1 MRILVT
7 GAAGRIGSQVVL
19 ELVQHG
25 HTVKALDRKPLTK
38 EVRAVAEAV
47 YADMTDSLS
56 LLNAA
61 AGCDAVA
68 HLAAIPSPSLPA
80 DEVLRLN
87 VIGTQNALE
96 AAAAHDIPRVVLTSS
111 VGALGF
117 SFPKHPCL
125 PDYLPIDT
133 AHPRRP
139 QDSYGLS
146 KLMNEESA
154 HAMTRL
160 TGMTTIVLRPP
171 YVWDLDR
178 AKKHGWLQR
187 TLERKGDERDP
198 SLWGY
203 IDVHDQAVAF
213 RLALE
218 SDLSG
223 HHVFYTMADDLGVNA
238 TARELAERHL
248 PGLAGQLT
256 RLTGNSFF
264 DLTPTREQLG
274 FVAERTWRVAL
285 EAPEEASS

>member
-7 GAAGRIGSQVVL
+7 GAAGKIGSKVVL
-19 ELVQHG
+19 ELVKHG
-25 HTVKALDRKPLTK
+25 HTVKALDHRPLPK

-47 YADMTDSLS
+47 YADMTVSLS
-56 LLNAA
+56 MLNAA
-61 AGCDAVA
+61 AGCEAIS
-68 HLAAIPSPSLPA
+68 HIAAIPSPSLPP

-87 VIGTQNALE
+87 VIGTQNILE

-160 TGMTTIVLRPP
+160 TGMTTLVLRPP
-171 YVWDLDR
+171 HVWDLER
-178 AKKHGWLQR
+178 AKTHGWLRR
-187 TLERKGDERDP
+187 TLERSGEDRDP

-203 IDVHDQAVAF
+203 IDVHDQAIAF

-218 SDLSG
+218 ADLTG

-238 TARELAERHL
+238 TVRELTARHL
-248 PGLAGQLT
+248 PHLVGDLD
-256 RLTGNSFF
+256 RLTGKTFF
-264 DLTPTREQLG
+264 DLTPARDLLG
-274 FVAERTWRVAL
+274 FVAARTWRTWL
-285 EAPEEASS
+285 EAPDEPAS

>member
-1 MRILVT
+1 MT
-7 GAAGRIGSQVVL
+7 GAAGRIGSKVVP
-19 ELVQHG
+19 ELVKYG
-25 HTVKALDRKPLTK
+25 HTVKALDRRQMPP
-38 EVRAVAEAV
+38 EVRHAAETM
-47 YADMTDSLS
+47 YADLTDSLAM
-56 LLNAA
+56 LNVVR
-61 AGCDAVA
+61 GCEAVA
-68 HLAAIPSPSLPA
+68 HIGAVPSPSVPP

-87 VIGTQNALE
+87 VIGTQNVLE

-171 YVWDLDR
+171 AVWDLER
-178 AKKHGWLQR
+178 AKTHGWLRR
-187 TLERKGDERDP
+187 TLERTGEERDP

-203 IDVHDQAVAF
+203 IDVHDQAIAF

-218 SDLSG
+218 SKLVG

-238 TARELAERHL
+238 SARELAEQHL
-248 PGLAGQLT
+248 PDLVGQT
-256 RLTGNSFF
+256 DRLTGKSFF
-264 DLTPTREQLG
+264 DLTPTREHLG
-274 FVAERTWRVAL
+274 FVADLTWRSVL
-285 EAPEEASS
+285 ESRE

>member
-7 GAAGRIGSQVVL
+7 GAAGRIGSKVVP
-19 ELVQHG
+19 ELVKHG
-25 HTVKALDRKPLTK
+25 HTVKALDRRQMPP
-38 EVRAVAEAV
+38 EVRHAAETV
-47 YADMTDSLS
+47 YADLTDALAM
-56 LLNAA
+56 LNAVG
-61 AGCDAVA
+61 GCDAVA
-68 HLAAIPSPSLPA
+68 HIGAVPSPSVPP

-87 VIGTQNALE
+87 VIGTQNVLE
-96 AAAAHDIPRVVLTSS
+96 AASAHDIPRVVLTSS

-160 TGMTTIVLRPP
+160 TGMATIVLRPP
-171 YVWDLDR
+171 AVWDLER
-178 AKKHGWLQR
+178 AKTHGWLRR
-187 TLERKGDERDP
+187 TLERTGEERDP

-203 IDVHDQAVAF
+203 IDVRDQAVAF

-218 SDLSG
+218 SELTG

-248 PGLAGQLT
+248 PDLAGQID
-256 RLTGNSFF
+256 RLTGKTFF
-264 DLTPTREQLG
+264 DLTPTREHLG
-274 FVAERTWRVAL
+274 FVADLTWRDVL
-285 EAPEEASS
+285 EPRE

>member
-1 MRILVT
+1 MT
-7 GAAGRIGSQVVL
+7 GAAGRIGSKVVP
-19 ELVQHG
+19 ELVKYG
-25 HTVKALDRKPLTK
+25 HTVKALDRRQMPP
-38 EVRAVAEAV
+38 EVRHAAETM
-47 YADMTDSLS
+47 YADLTDSLAM
-56 LLNAA
+56 LNVVR
-61 AGCDAVA
+61 GCEAVA
-68 HLAAIPSPSLPA
+68 HIGAVPSPSVPP

-87 VIGTQNALE
+87 VIGTQNVLE

-171 YVWDLDR
+171 AVWDLER
-178 AKKHGWLQR
+178 AKTHGWLRR
-187 TLERKGDERDP
+187 TLERTGEERDP

-203 IDVHDQAVAF
+203 IDVHDQAIAF

-218 SDLSG
+218 SKLVG

-238 TARELAERHL
+238 SARELAERHL
-248 PGLAGQLT
+248 PDLVGQID
-256 RLTGNSFF
+256 RLTGKSFF
-264 DLTPTREQLG
+264 DLTPTREHLG
-274 FVAERTWRVAL
+274 FVADLTWRSVL
-285 EAPEEASS
+285 ESRE

>member
-1 MRILVT
+1 MP
-7 GAAGRIGSQVVL
+7 Q
-19 ELVQHG
+19 
-25 HTVKALDRKPLTK
+25 
-38 EVRAVAEAV
+38 EVRAAAETV
-47 YADMTDSLS
+47 YADITDSLS

-61 AGCDAVA
+61 AGCDSIA
-68 HLAAIPSPSLPA
+68 HLAAIPAPHAPA

-96 AAAAHDIPRVVLTSS
+96 AAHAHDIPRVVLTSS

-125 PDYLPIDT
+125 PDYLPVDV

-171 YVWDLDR
+171 AVWDLDR
-178 AKKHGWLQR
+178 AKRHGWLQR
-187 TLERKGDERDP
+187 ALDNKGEERES

-203 IDVHDQAVAF
+203 IDVRDQATAF

-223 HHVFYTMADDLGVNA
+223 HHVFYTMADDLRVNA
-238 TARELAERHL
+238 TVRELTERHL
-248 PGLAGQLT
+248 PDLIPYLD
-256 RLTGNSFF
+256 RLTGRTFY
-264 DLTPTREQLG
+264 DLTPARAQLG
-274 FVAERTWRVAL
+274 FVAERTWGSVL
-285 EAPEEASS
+285 EAKD

>member
-7 GAAGRIGSQVVL
+7 GAAGKIGSKTVL
-19 ELVQHG
+19 ELAKYG
-25 HTVKALDRKPLTK
+25 HAVKALDRRPMPA
-38 EVRAVAEAV
+38 EVRHASEAI
-47 YADMTDSLS
+47 YADLTDALAM
-56 LLNAA
+56 LNAA
-61 AGCDAVA
+61 CGCDAVA
-68 HLAAIPSPSLPA
+68 HIGAIPGPSLPP

-87 VIGTQNALE
+87 VIGTQNILE

-125 PDYLPIDT
+125 PDYLPIDA

-154 HAMTRL
+154 AAMTRL

-171 YVWDLDR
+171 AVWDLER
-178 AKKHGWLQR
+178 AKTHGWLRR
-187 TLERKGDERDP
+187 TLDNKGEERES

-203 IDVHDQAVAF
+203 IDVHDQAIAF

-218 SDLSG
+218 SELTG
-223 HHVFYTMADDLGVNA
+223 HHVFYTMADDLRVNA
-238 TARELAERHL
+238 TVRDLTERHL
-248 PGLAGQLT
+248 PDLVGDLE
-256 RLTGNSFF
+256 RLTGNTFY
-264 DLTPTREQLG
+264 DLTPPREHLG
-274 FVAERTWRVAL
+274 FVAARTWRAWL
-285 EAPEEASS
+285 EAEG

>member
-1 MRILVT
+1 MP
-7 GAAGRIGSQVVL
+7 Q
-19 ELVQHG
+19 
-25 HTVKALDRKPLTK
+25 
-38 EVRAVAEAV
+38 EVRAAAEVV
-47 YADMTDSLS
+47 YADITDALS

-61 AGCDAVA
+61 VGCDGIA
-68 HLAAIPSPSLPA
+68 HIAAMTGPYGPA

-125 PDYLPIDT
+125 PDYLPVDI

-160 TGMTTIVLRPP
+160 TGMSTIVLRPP
-171 YVWDLDR
+171 AVWDLDR
-178 AKKHGWLQR
+178 AKRHGWLQR
-187 TLERKGDERDP
+187 TLDNRGEERES

-203 IDVHDQAVAF
+203 IDVHDQAAAF

-218 SDLSG
+218 SRLEG
-223 HHVFYTMADDLGVNA
+223 HHVFYTMADDLRVNA
-238 TARELAERHL
+238 TVRELAERHL
-248 PGLAGQLT
+248 PDLVPFLD
-256 RLTGNSFF
+256 RLTGGTFY
-264 DLTPTREQLG
+264 DLTPARDQLG
-274 FVAERTWRVAL
+274 FFAARTWRQAL
-285 EAPEEASS
+285 EAPTE

>member
-19 ELVQHG
+19 ELAQHG
-25 HTVKALDRKPLTK
+25 HTVKALDRKPLPK
-38 EVRAVAEAV
+38 EVRAVGEAV
-47 YADMTDSLS
+47 YADVTDSLS

-61 AGCDAVA
+61 MGCEAIA
-68 HLAAIPSPSLPA
+68 HLAAVPSPSVPS

-96 AAAAHDIPRVVLTSS
+96 AAAAHDISRVVLASS
-111 VGALGF
+111 IGALGF

-125 PDYLPIDT
+125 PDYLPIDA

-160 TGMTTIVLRPP
+160 TGITTVVLRPP
-171 YVWDLDR
+171 YVMDLER
-178 AKKHGWLQR
+178 AKKHGWLER
-187 TLERKGDERDP
+187 SLERKGEERDS

-203 IDVHDQAVAF
+203 IDVHDQATAF

-218 SDLSG
+218 SDLTG
-223 HHVFYTMADDLGVNA
+223 HHVFYTMADDLAVNA
-238 TARELAERHL
+238 TAREMAERYL
-248 PGLAGQLT
+248 PELASQVEN
-256 RLTGNSFF
+256 LTGRTFY
-264 DLTPTREQLG
+264 DLTPAREMLG
-274 FVAERTWRVAL
+274 FVAGLTWRGAL
-285 EAPEEASS
+285 AEKD

>member
-7 GAAGRIGSQVVL
+7 GTAGRIGSQVVL
-19 ELVQHG
+19 ELAQHG
-25 HTVKALDRKPLTK
+25 HTVRALDRRPMSQ
-38 EVRAVAEAV
+38 EVRGAAEPV
-47 YADMTDSLS
+47 YADITDALA

-61 AGCDAVA
+61 AGCDAIA
-68 HLAAIPSPSLPA
+68 HLAAIPAPHAPA

-96 AAAAHDIPRVVLTSS
+96 AAHAHDIPRVVLTSS

-171 YVWDLDR
+171 AVWDLER
-178 AKKHGWLQR
+178 AKRHGWLQR
-187 TLERKGDERDP
+187 AVDNKGEERES

-203 IDVHDQAVAF
+203 IDVRDQAVAF

-218 SDLSG
+218 SGLTG
-223 HHVFYTMADDLGVNA
+223 HHVFYTMADDLRVNA
-238 TARELAERHL
+238 TVRELTERHL
-248 PGLAGQLT
+248 PDLT
-256 RLTGNSFF
+256 PDLDRLTGRTFY
-264 DLTPTREQLG
+264 DLTSARDQLG
-274 FVAERTWRVAL
+274 FIAERTWRQAL
-285 EAPEEASS
+285 DSEG

>member
-1 MRILVT
+1 MP
-7 GAAGRIGSQVVL
+7 A
-19 ELVQHG
+19 
-25 HTVKALDRKPLTK
+25 
-38 EVRAVAEAV
+38 EVRHAAETE
-47 YADMTDSLS
+47 YTDLTDSLAM
-56 LLNAA
+56 LNSAR
-61 AGCDAVA
+61 GFDAVA
-68 HLAAIPSPSLPA
+68 HIGAIPGPSLPP

-87 VIGTQNALE
+87 VIGTQNVLE
-96 AAAAHDIPRVVLTSS
+96 AAAAHDIPRVVVTSS

-160 TGMTTIVLRPP
+160 TGMTTIVIRPP
-171 YVWDLDR
+171 AVWDLER
-178 AKKHGWLQR
+178 AKTHGWLRR
-187 TLERKGDERDP
+187 TLERTGEDRDP

-218 SDLSG
+218 SDLAG

-238 TARELAERHL
+238 TVRDLTERHL
-248 PGLAGQLT
+248 PNLVGDLG
-256 RLTGNSFF
+256 RLTGKTFF
-264 DLTPTREQLG
+264 DLTPAREQLG
-274 FVAERTWRVAL
+274 FVAARTWRTWL
-285 EAPEEASS
+285 ETEG